1 MVMSFRELPLD
12 ILVVEPGPPRPQRD
26 AGSRAIVDF
35 VHALR
40 DEGFRVELGVESAPT
55 ALAGLIARKPQLCV
69 LSRPGTFL
77 RQESLFDRAVTRVCY
92 FAHDVHS
99 DRMRGGLGLNP
110 LFTANAADAMEVVER
125 LCFSRADVTLV
136 PTPEEVRRVLDISP
150 QSHPVAINYYW
161 FDTEQVSPKVEVS
174 SRVIFVG
181 SVGHAPNEDGLE
193 WFLGSMWPEILERH
207 PKAEFVAV
215 GEWESLLYR
224 LGPQRASVRSH
235 LSDDQLD
242 SLLAES
248 ALGIAPLRFG
258 AGMKRKT
265 LHYLSQGLPT
275 VTTAIGVQGLTE
287 LASGDHGAFVGES
300 AGDITEAASAILAD
314 PVKRSEM
321 SRQALDYVGSR
332 FGYRHYIDALRQAL
346 QL

>member
-1 MVMSFRELPLD
+1 
-12 ILVVEPGPPRPQRD
+12 VVEPGPPRPQRD

-35 VHALR
+35 LEALR
-40 DEGFRVELGVESAPT
+40 DEGFSVELGLESAPT
-55 ALAGLIARKPQLCV
+55 ALAGLIARKPRVCV

-77 RQESLFDRAVTRVCY
+77 RQEGRFDRAVTSVCY

-99 DRMRGGLGLNP
+99 DRMRGGVGLNQ
-110 LFTANAADAMEVVER
+110 LFTASAADAMEIVER

-136 PTPEEVRRVLDISP
+136 PTPEEVTRVRHIAP

-161 FDTEQVSPKVEVS
+161 FDTSHVSPRVS
-174 SRVIFVG
+174 VLPRVVFVG

-193 WFLGSMWPEILERH
+193 WFLGRMWPEIAHRH
-207 PKAEFVAV
+207 PGSKCVAV
-215 GEWESLLYR
+215 GQWQDVVDR
-224 LGPQRASVRSH
+224 LGSKRVSVRSH
-235 LSDDQLD
+235 LSDDELD

-248 ALGIAPLRFG
+248 SVGVAPLRFG

-275 VTTAIGVQGLTE
+275 VTTPIGVQGLTE
-287 LASGDHGAFVGES
+287 LVSGDHGAFVGES
-300 AGDITEAASAILAD
+300 EEDLIEAVSAILAS
-314 PVKRSEM
+314 PSTRLEM

-332 FGYRHYIDALRQAL
+332 FGYHNYIDALRHAL
-346 QL
+346 PI